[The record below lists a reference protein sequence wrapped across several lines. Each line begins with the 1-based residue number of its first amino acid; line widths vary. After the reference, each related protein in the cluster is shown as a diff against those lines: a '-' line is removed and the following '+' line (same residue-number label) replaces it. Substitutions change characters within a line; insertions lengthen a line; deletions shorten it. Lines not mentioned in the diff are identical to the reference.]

1 MGFTKRYVAE
11 EITKKYLD
19 ESNLKGL
26 FTSKV
31 DTFIFVD
38 EFSSKVYELFK
49 EGHND
54 SQIKLKLNIETNN

>member
-19 ESNLKGL
+19 ESNLKGR
-26 FTSKV
+26 FTPKV

-49 EGHND
+49 EGHDD

>member
-1 MGFTKRYVAE
+1 MGFTKRYVTE
-11 EITKKYLD
+11 KTTKSYLI

-26 FTSKV
+26 FSPKV
-31 DTFIFVD
+31 DAFIFVD

-49 EGHND
+49 EGHDD

>member
-49 EGHND
+49 EGHDD

>member
-49 EGHND
+49 EGHD
-54 SQIKLKLNIETNN
+54 DFQIKLKLNIETNN